1 MTNSKSQQDDVCLVT
16 NEIDCGYLQQ
26 IVGDSMKECIHQDY
40 IPTDKLR
47 CMKLLIDQTCSYTLM
62 KGYAEK
68 KEQSSISIVSSQ
80 HQG

>member
-1 MTNSKSQQDDVCLVT
+1 MKNNNHKQDDVNLVT
-16 NEIDCGYLQQ
+16 NDVDCGYLQQ
-26 IVGDSMKECIHQDY
+26 IVSDSMNECVRQDY

-47 CMKLLIDQTCSYTLM
+47 GMKLIIDQTSSFTLM

-68 KEQSSISIVSSQ
+68 KEQPAMSIVSSQ